1 MFVFTIDLILY
12 GLAFILGL
20 LVAPM
25 AGVGVG
31 VVCLGLMLALGRWQ
45 RWGFP
50 KFWQRLP
57 PPRIWLIATAIALL
71 AMGYLWLR
79 TPQPSATDISRVV
92 TRLEALDAVSTV
104 QVEGNIETFP
114 LPNRAGRLRFFMS
127 VDRYEQLTDDGNPGA
142 LSGRATGRL
151 YITVPAEEGASLHP
165 SQRIAIR
172 GFLYQPRGGGAA
184 FYRAFNFQRY
194 LQREGVFAG
203 LAARQVRIL
212 DEGSPWGLWALRQR
226 IYQAQV
232 EGLGEAA
239 GPVVSAMVLGGRAV
253 SIPFDI
259 RDAFRRV
266 GLSHAIA
273 ASGFHTSVIL
283 GVVMFLARPLKERW
297 RLALGGGCLILF
309 ACLSGFAPSAIRAVL
324 MGIAG
329 LLALSGS
336 DKLKALPL
344 LLAIA
349 VGMLIVNPL
358 WIEDLGFQL
367 SFLATAGL
375 IISANPIAQ
384 RVDFL
389 PAVVANLIAIPLAAT
404 IWLFPLSLAIFGIF
418 PVYGIIANVSTT
430 FILSVVTM
438 GGFISALGAVIL
450 PILGSGIAWLL
461 YYPTMILLWMVEFFG
476 RLPGAVIAFGALG
489 WSQVFFLY
497 GLILLVWLHPWW
509 KRRWLVA
516 MGVGIGAVLIPF
528 LILQTTTF
536 RVTILDNHRVPIM
549 VIQQP
554 EGTVVIN
561 SGDRTSAGQ
570 SVGSFLALQGINRID
585 WAIASDR
592 RSRSQGGWTELHKT
606 TPIRRYTDVPAANSD
621 EEYRDMLADINVE
634 ANPLRL
640 DQELSLGAVD
650 MKLLRAD
657 PAVIQFNIRDKQWL
671 LVTEPP
677 RSLGQATWLESARLP
692 NPDVLWWWGQT
703 FDPKLV
709 DLIQP
714 RSLILSSQ
722 NLDSDTVNDLQQKN
736 IPVYWTGRDGAIRW
750 TPEGKIVG
758 NQETGSEGGF

>member
-1 MFVFTIDLILY
+1 MFVFTIDFILY
-12 GLAFILGL
+12 GLAFIVGL

-25 AGVGVG
+25 PFVGVG
-31 VVCLGLMLALGRWQ
+31 VILLGLLLAVARWQ

-50 KFWQRLP
+50 KFWQRMP
-57 PPRIWLIATAIALL
+57 PPQIWLIATAVALV
-71 AMGYLWLR
+71 AMGYLWIR

-92 TRLEALDAVSTV
+92 TRIEALGDTPTV
-104 QVEGNIETFP
+104 QVEGTVETFP

-127 VDRYEQLTDDGNPGA
+127 VDNYEQLTEDGNEGP
-142 LSGRATGRL
+142 LSGRATGKL

-165 SQRIAIR
+165 SQRISIS

-203 LAARQVRIL
+203 LAGRRVRIL
-212 DEGSPWGLWALRQR
+212 DSGSPWGLWALRQR

-232 EGLGEAA
+232 AGLGETA

-283 GVVMFLARPLKERW
+283 GVIMFLGRPLKERW
-297 RLALGGGCLILF
+297 RLALGGGALILF

-329 LLALSGS
+329 LFALSGS
-336 DKLKALPL
+336 DKLKPLPL

-349 VGMLIVNPL
+349 VVMLFVNPL

-375 IISANPIAQ
+375 IISANPIAK
-384 RVDFL
+384 RFDFL
-389 PAVVANLIAIPLAAT
+389 PSFLANLIAIPLAAT

-430 FILSVVTM
+430 LILSVITM

-450 PILGSGIAWLL
+450 PMLGSGIAWLL
-461 YYPTMILLWMVEFFG
+461 YYPTIILLWIADFFG

-489 WSQVFFLY
+489 WTQVFFLY

-516 MGVGIGAVLIPF
+516 LGVGIGAVLIPF

-561 SGDRTSAGQ
+561 SGDATSAGQ
-570 SVGSFLALQGINRID
+570 SLGSFLALQGVNKID

-592 RSRSQGGWTELHKT
+592 RSRSQGGWPELHKT

-621 EEYRDMLADINVE
+621 EEYREMIEDLNVE
-634 ANPLRL
+634 ATPLRL
-640 DQELSLGAVD
+640 DQELRLGDVE

-657 PAVIQFNIRDKQWL
+657 PAVIQFKIRDKKWL

-692 NPDVLWWWGQT
+692 SPDVLWWWGQT
-703 FDPKLV
+703 FDAKLV
-709 DLIQP
+709 DLIEP
-714 RSLILSSQ
+714 RSVILSSQ
-722 NLDSDTVNDLQQKN
+722 NLDQTTLTDLQAKN
-736 IPVYWTGRDGAIRW
+736 IPIYWTGRDGAIRW
-750 TPEGKIVG
+750 LPEGQIVG